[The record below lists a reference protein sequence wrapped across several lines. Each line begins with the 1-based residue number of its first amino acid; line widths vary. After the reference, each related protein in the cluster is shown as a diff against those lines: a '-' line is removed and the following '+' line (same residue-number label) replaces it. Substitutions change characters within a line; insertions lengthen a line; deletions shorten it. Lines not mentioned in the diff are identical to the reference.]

1 MNFLK
6 IQRLNLVP
14 GTTFKNNL
22 RQYQVPNSRIGCLPV
37 NFRKFLMVLIKI
49 TKHHAWLFIF
59 EHCTVNFYSD
69 AEENC
74 IISFLGRISSFL
86 GVLFYFFVILQL
98 VASFSSVNNI
108 KEYPTCDLFLELQI
122 FENKITYTREWRV
135 SLNYNMNKDNHL
147 RVASMFSSIGWS
159 EQRSSSAIILIV

>member
-1 MNFLK
+1 
-6 IQRLNLVP
+6 
-14 GTTFKNNL
+14 
-22 RQYQVPNSRIGCLPV
+22 
-37 NFRKFLMVLIKI
+37 MVLIKI

-74 IISFLGRISSFL
+74 IRSFL
-86 GVLFYFFVILQL
+86 GVLFYFFVILRL
-98 VASFSSVNNI
+98 VASFSPVNNI
-108 KEYPTCDLFLELQI
+108 KEYPTCDLFPELKI

-135 SLNYNMNKDNHL
+135 SLNYNMNKDSHI

-159 EQRSSSAIILIV
+159 EQRSSSAIILIVWCLLVFLRS